1 MSAIRHQ
8 IDGSAAHRGRLTPL
22 APREPDWL
30 SIAVWSTGIV
40 LSLAT
45 WAGVATAVA
54 AVSGLL

>member
-1 MSAIRHQ
+1 MNAIRDH
-8 IDGSAAHRGRLTPL
+8 IDRSAARGGHLRPL
-22 APREPDWL
+22 APRQPDWL

-54 AVSGLL
+54 AASGLL